1 MIIHQDAELLKVN
14 GRFVKVSEIKSNNL
28 FIKDEL
34 SRTVNVEPQKYKY
47 SGLIYEITTANKVY
61 TIFEGTEIL
70 TSVGYV
76 PIEKLK
82 DLLIKKPSLMLVTPK
97 MSTYGTIS
105 TYFSS
110 NRVFDVTS
118 YDVKDLECYTVYA
131 NELVVD
137 ALICVD
143 KLK

>member
-1 MIIHQDAELLKVN
+1 MKNYIEH
-14 GRFVKVSEIKSNNL
+14 EIK
-28 FIKDEL
+28 IKYIE
-34 SRTVNVEPQKYKY
+34 
-47 SGLIYEITTANKVY
+47 GL
-61 TIFEGTEIL
+61 
-70 TSVGYV
+70 
-76 PIEKLK
+76 LK
-82 DLLIKKPSLMLVTPK
+82 DLIIKKPSLMLVTPK

>member
-1 MIIHQDAELLKVN
+1 MIIHKDAELLKVN
-14 GRFVKVSEIKSNNL
+14 GRFVKVSEVKSNNS

-34 SRTVNVEPQKYKY
+34 SRTVNVEPQNYKY

>member
-1 MIIHQDAELLKVN
+1 MIIHKDAELLKVN

-97 MSTYGTIS
+97 MSTYGTLS

-118 YDVKDLECYTVYA
+118 YDVKDFECYTVYV

>member
-1 MIIHQDAELLKVN
+1 MSMKWIFSLEEALPN
-14 GRFVKVSEIKSNNL
+14 PS
-28 FIKDEL
+28 
-34 SRTVNVEPQKYKY
+34 
-47 SGLIYEITTANKVY
+47 A
-61 TIFEGTEIL
+61 IFEGTEIL
-70 TSVGYV
+70 TSVGYA